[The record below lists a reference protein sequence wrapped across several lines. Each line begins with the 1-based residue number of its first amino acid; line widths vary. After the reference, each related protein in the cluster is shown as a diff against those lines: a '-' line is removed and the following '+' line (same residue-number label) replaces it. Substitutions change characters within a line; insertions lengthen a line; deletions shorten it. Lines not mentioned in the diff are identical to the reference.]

1 MEKLKKLYP
10 NSFDRLGILKQSE
23 YDIKIDPTVPPVQHE
38 KRKVPIESEDAIQ
51 KELDYLQNL
60 EIMTEHIQLSPWS
73 LQQYIQGCLIEKFVF
88 A

>member
-10 NSFDRLGILKQSE
+10 NSFDRLGILKQE

-38 KRKVPIESEDAIQ
+38 RRKVPIESEVAIL
-51 KELDYLQNL
+51 KELAYLQNL